1 MMRKLPTIPVSS
13 CQVQN
18 PQSYRI
24 PDSVEKLGDFSFG
37 LLSPRFARRLTYL
50 FKNFVQQLGIIAT
63 RRFKGSLL

>member
-24 PDSVEKLGDFSFG
+24 PDSVEKLGDFRLG
-37 LLSPRFARRLTYL
+37 LLPPGFGRRLSDL
-50 FKNFVQQLGIIAT
+50 FKHFVQQLGIIAT